1 MPASILGST
10 LAEDLQLHDDVAV
23 DTVANYVKEDLTL
36 KDFFRRKQRNGRRET
51 FAIQA
56 AENEGMRV
64 FVNEPE

>member
-1 MPASILGST
+1 MPESTLGSMF
-10 LAEDLQLHDDVAV
+10 AENLQHQDHAAA
-23 DTVANYVKEDLTL
+23 DTVAFYVKEDLTL